1 MVSVYFLQL
10 DLSQAVPYDVIH
22 FPDDPAVYDFRG
34 LEDEMETLEEELWE
48 LLESYAK

>member
-1 MVSVYFLQL
+1 MMSY
-10 DLSQAVPYDVIH
+10 I
-22 FPDDPAVYDFRG
+22 FRTIRLYTIAEG